1 MGNKF
6 KELFEELERT
16 AQSLE
21 HSVGEVGVK
30 MSKSVAN
37 KGIIEKAKVNE
48 ALKKNSLRRYEN
60 LLNIR
65 KLSRAKKFMEVLN
78 EQNLAHEIANYVM
91 LKFSKVTPNELAM
104 KFGVGLP
111 EASYISKLAASAF
124 GSNEEKGFEWFKN
137 MISKIVKGDKKSLSP
152 PANPTEQWS
161 EIGVEGG
168 KTSGSPN
175 FNKMEK
181 GRGQYNVDQLI
192 RKIRR
197 IERERGLSPD
207 DLTGM
212 DRDDLEDYL
221 INLEKMESEK

>member
-1 MGNKF
+1 MNKF

-30 MSKSVAN
+30 MSKAVAD

-91 LKFSKVTPNELAM
+91 LKKTVTPHELMM
-104 KFGVGLP
+104 KFDIELP
-111 EASYISKLAASAF
+111 EADYIYRLAANAF
-124 GSNEEKGFEWFKN
+124 GPGGKGFEWYKS
-137 MISKIVKGDKKSLSP
+137 MISKIVKENKKSSAP
-152 PANPTEQWS
+152 PANSTEQWS
-161 EIGVEGG
+161 EISVEGG

-181 GRGQYNVDQLI
+181 GRGQYNVDQLV

-197 IERERGLSPD
+197 IEKERGLSPD

-221 INLEKMESEK
+221 INLEKMSSEKD